1 MDEEGKYMNQYRVK
15 KKIFVFLRIA
25 ALLGLVIIMAF
36 PFWQL
41 IVASLLDTNAIIS
54 YPPKFWPEGGS
65 LNNYFKVIEMQNGA
79 YFRWM
84 FNSILVS
91 GINTLLVLLFAS
103 MAGFAFAKRKFPG
116 SKVIFTI
123 IIATQII
130 PNITT
135 IIPLFLII
143 SKLGWVNTYQSLIVP
158 GIANAFGVYMMTQFM
173 KDIPDSLL
181 EAAKID
187 GCNTYGT
194 FFKIVLPV
202 IVPQLSLLAIFN
214 FTQQWG
220 SLTWPL
226 ITVNETL
233 MKTLP
238 LGIASMKDLN
248 GTLTGTIMAASM
260 ISFIPLLIAFIFASD
275 KFIEGMTLGAVKG

>member
-1 MDEEGKYMNQYRVK
+1 MNKYRVK
-15 KKIFVFLRIA
+15 KKIFTFLRIA
-25 ALLGLVIIMAF
+25 ALLLLVVIIAF

-54 YPPKFWPEGGS
+54 YPPKFWPKGGS
-65 LNNYFKVIEMQNGA
+65 LKNYVEVIHMQNGA

-91 GINTLLVLLFAS
+91 GINTFLVLLFAS

-116 SKVIFTI
+116 SKIIFTI

-130 PNITT
+130 PSITT
-135 IIPLFLII
+135 LIPLFLII
-143 SKLGWVNTYQSLIVP
+143 SKLGWVNTYQSLIIP

-181 EAAKID
+181 EAARID
-187 GCNTYGT
+187 GCSTYGT
-194 FFKIVLPV
+194 FFKIVLP
-202 IVPQLSLLAIFN
+202 IAVPQLSLLGIFN

>member
-1 MDEEGKYMNQYRVK
+1 MDT
-15 KKIFVFLRIA
+15 FFCFLTIA
-25 ALLGLVIIMAF
+25 GSF
-36 PFWQL
+36 Y
-41 IVASLLDTNAIIS
+41 NA
-54 YPPKFWPEGGS
+54 P
-65 LNNYFKVIEMQNGA
+65 NN
-79 YFRWM
+79 
-84 FNSILVS
+84 
-91 GINTLLVLLFAS
+91 
-103 MAGFAFAKRKFPG
+103 
-116 SKVIFTI
+116 
-123 IIATQII
+123 
-130 PNITT
+130 
-135 IIPLFLII
+135 LFLII
-143 SKLGWVNTYQSLIVP
+143 SKLGWVNTYQSLIIP

-181 EAAKID
+181 EAARID
-187 GCNTYGT
+187 GCSTYGT
-194 FFKIVLPV
+194 FFKIVLP
-202 IVPQLSLLAIFN
+202 IAVPQLSLLGIFN

>member
-1 MDEEGKYMNQYRVK
+1 MNRYRVK
-15 KKIFVFLRIA
+15 KKFFTCLRIA
-25 ALLGLVIIMAF
+25 VLLTLVIIIAF

-54 YPPKFWPEGGS
+54 YPLKFWPEGGS
-65 LNNYFKVIEMQNGA
+65 LDNYIEVITMQGGA

-91 GINTLLVLLFAS
+91 GINTILVLLFAS
-103 MAGFAFAKRKFPG
+103 MAGFAFAKRRFPG
-116 SKVIFTI
+116 SKIIFTV

-130 PNITT
+130 PSITT
-135 IIPLFLII
+135 LIPLFLIV
-143 SKLGWVNTYQSLIVP
+143 SRLGWVNTYKSLIFP
-158 GIANAFGVYMMTQFM
+158 GVANAFGVYMMTQFM

-181 EAAKID
+181 EAARID
-187 GCNTYGT
+187 GCGSYGT
-194 FFKIVLPV
+194 FFKIVLP
-202 IVPQLSLLAIFN
+202 ITVPQLSLLAIFN

-226 ITVNETL
+226 ITVNETV

-238 LGIASMKDLN
+238 LGIASMKDLT

-260 ISFIPLLIAFIFASD
+260 LSFIPLLIAFVFASD
-275 KFIEGMTLGAVKG
+275 KFIEGMTIGAVKG